1 MKLFSL
7 FNLLAVVP
15 DAPIK
20 EPFQFPLAFTLLYI
34 FGFIAAVIGGTL
46 AWYNSKRPPGWE
58 GTDRPDFIPELPNV
72 DTSPSDVDT
81 TKPPSDA
88 L

>member
-1 MKLFSL
+1 VKLFL
-7 FNLLAVVP
+7 LVNLLAIAAN
-15 DAPIK
+15 APVK
-20 EPFQFPLAFTLLYI
+20 EPYQFPLAFTLLYV
-34 FGFIAAVIGGTL
+34 FGFIAAVIGGSL

-58 GTDRPDFIPELPNV
+58 GTDRPNIVPELSNV